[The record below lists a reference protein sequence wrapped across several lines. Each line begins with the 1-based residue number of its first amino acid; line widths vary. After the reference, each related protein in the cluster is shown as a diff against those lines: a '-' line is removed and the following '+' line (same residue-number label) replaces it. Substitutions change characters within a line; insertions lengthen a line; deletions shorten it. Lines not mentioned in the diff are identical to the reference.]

1 MAYGL
6 LASKPLTQNLTEFE
20 IYQAPSNKRAVGTI
34 VVCNSDELFSR
45 RITLFITSAT
55 GSVSGMFT
63 AGLIDTTSKYG
74 FLIIGGLCKVY
85 NSDDGVPLTVSGV
98 VIGPNQRLIAFD
110 NTFETVAL
118 GESLVVSFNGVEED
132 V

>member
-34 VVCNSDELFSR
+34 VVCNSDESFSR

-55 GSVSGMFT
+55 GSVSGMITT
-63 AGLIDTTSKYG
+63 ALIDTTSKYG
-74 FLIIGGLCKVY
+74 FLVIGGLCKFY

-98 VIGPNQRLIAFD
+98 VIGPNQRLVAFD
-110 NTFETVAL
+110 NTSETVVL
-118 GESLVVSFNGVEED
+118 GESLLVSFNGVEED